1 MGIKTSVIAPMTKD
15 LLMKYT
21 FVALFFIAF
30 MSFFV
35 FGLESLLV
43 TIISVGVAVG
53 LDFLLSMVMGSR
65 GPRNLTS
72 AAVFGM
78 IVAMS
83 YSLGLPELMALP
95 ESLNIPTL
103 AGGIETYLYAAL
115 ISAVGLIVFKKLAGL
130 AGRKYVNPA
139 AIAKLIV
146 VGLLVL
152 PALTALLPADH
163 ANSINL
169 QNPLT
174 PSGFEG
180 FPDYYPMETT
190 TFGSTL
196 LTCYSGSPTNP
207 YVYGTFENPLP
218 DVLFTML
225 FAKYHGWVGGFS
237 SIIVIIV
244 GILLFAAARR
254 YIKWRI
260 TAAYLVTTAV
270 FAVVLGLPFVYGGD
284 IVLRVLFH
292 LFMGSSIF
300 MAFFMATDPATTPIT
315 RRGQVIFGIGLAILT
330 MIIQTYMGF
339 LGGSILALVV
349 MNLTTPLLDRVGIPK
364 SAERRDEPKIN
375 TQYFDSARVYDCM
388 RCSACM
394 YVCCNSLSPIV
405 IKQAADKHNVKKMM
419 ILDADYCKSCGDC
432 NLVCPV
438 RIDLRSY
445 MLDYPLK
452 GDEAREIEQQFLKGK
467 ADEDLGVYS
476 DMFSAKSEI
485 EGQDGGVATAL
496 LVSGM
501 QKGLFDSAVVVQK
514 TDGYWA
520 EAVAAENIDDLM
532 KAKGTKYLR
541 IPLMSTLRDLIMKG
555 KRKIAIVG
563 MACDVRSVRRV
574 QQVLLHEYPDL
585 ELSVIGLF
593 CYECFDYE
601 KLRAETMKLLN
612 VDLDQAEK
620 TQISKGK
627 YIVTVDRK
635 EHSVPVKELND
646 AVEKMCLICPDFT
659 AQYADISVGS
669 VGSDDGYSTV
679 IVRSD
684 VGKKLWEKLDLA
696 KGKVK
701 KEDLTKLS
709 VNKKKRAKK
718 NSMDL
723 Q

>member
-1 MGIKTSVIAPMTKD
+1 MGIKASVIAPMTKD

-30 MSFFV
+30 LSFFV
-35 FGLESLLV
+35 FGLDSLLV
-43 TIISVGVAVG
+43 TIISVGVAVAC
-53 LDFLLSMVMGSR
+53 DFLLSMGMGSR
-65 GPRNLTS
+65 GPRNFTS

-83 YSLGLPELMALP
+83 YSLGLPTMSIET
-95 ESLNIPTL
+95 IPIL
-103 AGGIETYLYAAL
+103 AGGIEQYLYPAL

-139 AIAKLIV
+139 AIAKLLV
-146 VGLLVL
+146 LGLLFL
-152 PALTALLPADH
+152 PTLTSTIMPQDH
-163 ANSINL
+163 ANSMNL
-169 QNPLT
+169 LNPLT
-174 PSGFEG
+174 ESGFEG
-180 FPDYYPMETT
+180 FPPYYPMETT
-190 TFGSTL
+190 TLGSNL
-196 LTCYSGSPTNP
+196 VVCYGSPSLDQMNP
-207 YVYGTFENPLP
+207 YTYGTFENPLP
-218 DVLFTML
+218 DVLYNL
-225 FAKYHGWVGGFS
+225 LLVKYHGWIGGFS
-237 SIIVIIV
+237 SILVIAIGIV
-244 GILLFAAARR
+244 LFAVCRR

-260 TAAYLVTTAV
+260 TAAYLATTAV
-270 FAVVLGLPFVYGGD
+270 FSVVMGFIYGGD
-284 IVLRVLFH
+284 IILRALFH

-300 MAFFMATDPATTPIT
+300 MAFFMATDPATTPLT
-315 RRGQVIFGIGLAILT
+315 RKGQTIFGIGLAILT
-330 MIIQTYMGF
+330 IIIQTYTGF
-339 LGGSILALVV
+339 FGGSILALVI

-364 SAERRDEPKIN
+364 SAERRAEPEIN
-375 TQYFDSARVYDCM
+375 TQYFESARVYDCM

-394 YVCCNSLSPIV
+394 YICCNSLSPIV
-405 IKQAADKHNVKKMM
+405 IKQAAEKHNVKQMM
-419 ILDADYCKSCGDC
+419 KLDADYCKNCGDC

-452 GDEAREIEQQFLKGK
+452 DEEASEIEQQFLKGK
-467 ADEDLGVYS
+467 ADEDLGIYS
-476 DMFSAKSEI
+476 DMFSAKSSVD
-485 EGQDGGVATAL
+485 GQDGGVATAL

-501 QKGLFDSAVVVQK
+501 QKGLFDSAVVVQR

-520 EAVAAENIDDLM
+520 EAVAAENVDDLM
-532 KAKGTKYLR
+532 KAKGTTYLR
-541 IPLMSTLRDLIMKG
+541 IPLVSTLRKLIMKG
-555 KRKIAIVG
+555 KRKIAIIG
-563 MACDVRSVRRV
+563 MACDVRSTRRV
-574 QQVLLHEYPDL
+574 QQVLLREFPDL

-601 KLRAETMKLLN
+601 KLKEETKRLLG

-627 YIVTVDRK
+627 YIVKVDGK
-635 EHSVPVKELND
+635 ESSVRVKELND

-684 VGKKLWEKLDLA
+684 VGKELWENLDLG

-718 NSMDL
+718 NQMDL
-723 Q
+723 